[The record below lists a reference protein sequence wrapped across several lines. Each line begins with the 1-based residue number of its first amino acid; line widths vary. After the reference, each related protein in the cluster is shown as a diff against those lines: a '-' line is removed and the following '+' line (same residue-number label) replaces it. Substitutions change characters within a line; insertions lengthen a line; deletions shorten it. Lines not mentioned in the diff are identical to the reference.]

1 MAQYIDYSRYMDNFQ
16 AIEVF
21 EALSNE
27 SRLEAFRLL
36 VKAGPQ
42 GMPAGEIADE
52 LGVLQNTMSSHL
64 QKLARAGLLQSER
77 QSRHIIYSVDF
88 ETVRRLIVFL
98 MEDCCRNSAAVCA
111 PIARSL
117 TA

>member
-1 MAQYIDYSRYMDNFQ
+1 MDNIK

-36 VKAGPQ
+36 VKAGPE
-42 GMPAGEIADE
+42 GLPAGEVAEQLD
-52 LGVLQNTMSSHL
+52 VVQNTMSTHL
-64 QKLARAGLLQSER
+64 HKLVRAGLLRSER

-88 ETVRRLIVFL
+88 DTVRELIVFL
-98 MEDCCRNSAAVCA
+98 MEDCCGNSAAVCA

>member
-1 MAQYIDYSRYMDNFQ
+1 MDNIK

-36 VKAGPQ
+36 VKAGPE
-42 GMPAGEIADE
+42 GKPAGEVAEQLD
-52 LGVLQNTMSSHL
+52 VVQNTMSTHL
-64 QKLARAGLLQSER
+64 HKLVRAGLLRSER

-88 ETVRRLIVFL
+88 DTVRELIVFL
-98 MEDCCRNSAAVCA
+98 MEDCCGNSAAVCA